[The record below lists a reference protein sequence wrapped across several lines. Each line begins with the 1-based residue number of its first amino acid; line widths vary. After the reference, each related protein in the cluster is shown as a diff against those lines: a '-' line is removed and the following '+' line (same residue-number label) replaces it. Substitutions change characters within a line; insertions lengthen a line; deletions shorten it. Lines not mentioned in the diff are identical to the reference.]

1 MHDLLGDG
9 VSHRWLEAVVQLTAW
24 FSDSSEEPSP
34 LAVFP
39 LYDLLRGQRRG
50 RSRSPPQGHVRGPL
64 DFLISTFFYLEFV
77 FPRGY
82 VGEHGIHVIRIDQ
95 FSAFEHRT

>member
-9 VSHRWLEAVVQLTAW
+9 VPHRWPEAVVQVTAGS
-24 FSDSSEEPSP
+24 SDSYEEPSP
-34 LAVFP
+34 IAPFP
-39 LYDLLRGQRRG
+39 TYDLLRGQRRG

-77 FPRGY
+77 FLRGH
-82 VGEHGIHVIRIDQ
+82 VEEHGIHVIRIDL
-95 FSAFEHRT
+95 FSAF